1 MSKKK
6 IAPSVVKNAA
16 EILISGGVVVFPTE
30 TVYGIG
36 CKYGDKKAQ
45 QRIYKIKSRPADKSL
60 QVLIDNAQRLNDFD
74 MVLPERAK
82 PVIDKFTP
90 GAMTFI
96 LASATG
102 EKTGFRIPDSEE
114 LKDLITAAGGALE
127 ASSANISGETPP
139 VDFSQINPDIIK
151 QVDLAIDGG
160 KCTGGKE
167 STVVDLSV
175 SPPIILRKGA
185 IPEDDII
192 CLYRKLL

>member
-6 IAPSVVKNAA
+6 IALCVVKNAA
-16 EILISGGVVVFPTE
+16 EVLLSNGIVVFPTE

-36 CKYGDKKAQ
+36 CKYGDQGAR
-45 QRIYKIKSRPADKSL
+45 QRIYKIKSRSIDKPL

-74 MVLPERAK
+74 IALPSRAQV
-82 PVIDKFTP
+82 VIDKFTP

-96 LASATG
+96 LASASG
-102 EKTGFRIPDSEE
+102 EKIGFRIPDSEE

-139 VDFSQINPDIIK
+139 IDFNQINPEIIK
-151 QVDLAIDGG
+151 QADLAIDGG

-175 SPPIILRKGA
+175 SPFVILREGA
-185 IPEDDII
+185 IKAQAI
-192 CLYRKLL
+192 LKLVNRE